1 MEEIL
6 QFSYMQQSSTFSFSF
21 MQGGRFLVT
30 YKFRTPEVPP
40 RPSGSAHG
48 AGCDAHVRKRARPAF
63 SAARTSTWTSTS
75 SWAAPLRWRCT
86 T

>member
-40 RPSGSAHG
+40 WPSGSAHD
-48 AGCDAHVRKRARPAF
+48 AGPKADAQYPICLAF
-63 SAARTSTWTSTS
+63 SVAHTSTWTSTS